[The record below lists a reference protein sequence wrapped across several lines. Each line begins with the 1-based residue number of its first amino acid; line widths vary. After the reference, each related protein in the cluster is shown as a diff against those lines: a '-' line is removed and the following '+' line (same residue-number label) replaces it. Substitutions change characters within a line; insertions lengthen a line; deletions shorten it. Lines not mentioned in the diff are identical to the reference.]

1 MSATAGSVREYVI
14 KIINGMALGLF
25 ASLII
30 GLILRQIGDY
40 TQLPLLVR
48 LGGVA
53 QLMMGPAIGA
63 GVAFGAGATGLGMFA
78 SVVTGAIGAGTV
90 VQTAAG
96 AEIIIGEPVGALV
109 AAWVGA
115 ETAKFIGGRTKLD
128 VILVPAGTIVI
139 GGAAGVFVG
148 PAVAALMTALGAFIN
163 LLTGLYPLPMGV
175 LVSVTMGAI
184 LTLPISS
191 AALAISL
198 GLEGL
203 AAGAATVGCST
214 QMIGF
219 AIISFRENGI
229 GGSLS
234 QGIGTSMLQF
244 PNIVR
249 KPLVWLPVL
258 LASAVIG
265 PLSTVVFRMENSPIG
280 AGMGTSGLVGQIATL
295 EVMGAS
301 VLPQVLLLHFILP
314 AVLSFAF
321 ATVLR
326 RRGLLLDGDLTLYV

>member
-1 MSATAGSVREYVI
+1 MSTTPTSIREYVI

-40 TQLPLLVR
+40 TGLTLLLR
-48 LGGVA
+48 LGSTA

-63 GVAFGAGATGLGMFA
+63 GVAFGVGATGLGMFA

-90 VQTAAG
+90 VQNVSGAG
-96 AEIIIGEPVGALV
+96 LIIGEPVGALV

-115 ETAKFIGGRTKLD
+115 EAAKFIGGRTKLD
-128 VILVPAGTIVI
+128 VILVPAGTIVL

-148 PAVAALMTALGAFIN
+148 PAVATLMTALGTFIN

-175 LVSVTMGAI
+175 LVAVTMGTI

-203 AAGAATVGCST
+203 AAGAATIGCST

-219 AIISFRENGI
+219 AVISFRDNGI

-249 KPLVWLPVL
+249 KPQVWLPVL
-258 LASAVIG
+258 FASAIIG
-265 PLSTVVFRMENSPIG
+265 PLATVVFRMENSPIG

-295 EVMGAS
+295 EVMGSSA
-301 VLPQVLLLHFILP
+301 LPQVLLLHFILP
-314 AVLSFAF
+314 AVLTFAF
-321 ATVLR
+321 AALFR
-326 RRGLLLDGDLTLYV
+326 RRGLIREGDLKLDV

>member
-1 MSATAGSVREYVI
+1 MAATATSIREYVI

-40 TQLPLLVR
+40 TGLSLLVR
-48 LGGVA
+48 LGSAA

-90 VQTAAG
+90 VQNAAG
-96 AEIIIGEPVGALV
+96 AGVIIGEPVGALV

-115 ETAKFIGGRTKLD
+115 EAAKFIAGRTKLD
-128 VILVPAGTIVI
+128 VILVPAGAIVV

-148 PAVAALMTALGAFIN
+148 PGVATLMTALGGFIN
-163 LLTGLYPLPMGV
+163 LLTGLYPFPMGIMV
-175 LVSVTMGAI
+175 AVTMGSI

-198 GLEGL
+198 GLDGL

-219 AIISFRENGI
+219 AVMSFRDNGV

-295 EVMGAS
+295 EVMGVAA
-301 VLPQVLLLHFILP
+301 LPQVLLLHFILP
-314 AVLSFAF
+314 AVLTFGFAMF
-321 ATVLR
+321 FR
-326 RRGLLLDGDLTLYV
+326 RRGLILAGDLTLEV